1 MRGLCSGK
9 CCPASCCQAA
19 LTVCGQEVVTRDL
32 LCMGVQVVSFT
43 LKDVSDEVDY
53 LSSLGRC
60 GCNMTNMTIHDYSPL
75 LSGQTSRWPPG
86 TPPWAWLRRPG
97 DRPS

>member
-1 MRGLCSGK
+1 MLPSLLLPG
-9 CCPASCCQAA
+9 CPNCMC
-19 LTVCGQEVVTRDL
+19 QEVVTRDL

-60 GCNMTNMTIHDYSPL
+60 GCNMTNTHMTRL
-75 LSGQTSRWPPG
+75 LS
-86 TPPWAWLRRPG
+86 TPLRPDIALAARDAAVG
-97 DRPS
+97 VAEETR

>member
-1 MRGLCSGK
+1 MLPSLLLPG
-9 CCPASCCQAA
+9 CPNCMC
-19 LTVCGQEVVTRDL
+19 QEVVTRDL

>member
-1 MRGLCSGK
+1 MLPSLLLPGRPNCM
-9 CCPASCCQAA
+9 C
-19 LTVCGQEVVTRDL
+19 QEVVTRDL

-60 GCNMTNMTIHDYSPL
+60 GCNMPIPDYHDYSL
-75 LSGQTSRWPPG
+75 LTSQARHRAG
-86 TPPWAWLRRPG
+86 RPG
-97 DRPS
+97 RRRGRG

>member
-1 MRGLCSGK
+1 MLPSLLLPG
-9 CCPASCCQAA
+9 CPNFMC
-19 LTVCGQEVVTRDL
+19 QEVVTRDL

-60 GCNMTNMTIHDYSPL
+60 GCSMINMTIHDYSPHL
-75 LSGQTSRWPPG
+75 LDQTSRWPPG

>member
-1 MRGLCSGK
+1 MLPSLLLPG
-9 CCPASCCQAA
+9 CPNCMC
-19 LTVCGQEVVTRDL
+19 QEVVTRDL

-60 GCNMTNMTIHDYSPL
+60 RCSMTNTHMTTLHS
-75 LSGQTSRWPPG
+75 SQARHRAG
-86 TPPWAWLRRPG
+86 RPG
-97 DRPS
+97 RRRGRG

>member
-19 LTVCGQEVVTRDL
+19 LKCPNCMCQEVVTRDL

-60 GCNMTNMTIHDYSPL
+60 GCNMTIH
-75 LSGQTSRWPPG
+75 T
-86 TPPWAWLRRPG
+86 
-97 DRPS
+97 